1 MLGERGEAQAEV
13 RMQVFRDV
21 EIRRDGRFGLGLRR
35 DGRGVVRGDAEVDA
49 VGQGRVRLRTLWDG
63 ERGWE

>member
-1 MLGERGEAQAEV
+1 MLRERGEAQAEV
-13 RMQVFRDV
+13 RMQVF
-21 EIRRDGRFGLGLRR
+21 RDGRFGLGLRR

>member
-1 MLGERGEAQAEV
+1 MLRERGEAQAEV

-21 EIRRDGRFGLGLRR
+21 EIRRDGRFGLRLRR